1 MNIITVILF
10 VVALVLFVLA
20 TIGVSS
26 PPRFNLLAAGLVFV
40 VLAILATSLHA
51 QERTPRDI
59 YLERPAR
66 DMGDE
71 WRERRR
77 EERRMERWCEYQR
90 RQIAMHPGYVL
101 PRQCWRR

>member
-10 VVALVLFVLA
+10 VVALVLFVIC
-20 TIGVSS
+20 TIGVPS
-26 PPRFNLLAAGLVFV
+26 PPRFNLMAAGLAFV
-40 VLAILATSLHA
+40 VLAILATSVHA

-59 YLERPAR
+59 YLERPSR
-66 DMGDE
+66 DMQDE

-90 RQIAMHPGYVL
+90 QQRVMHPGYVL
-101 PRQCWRR
+101 PRQCGRR